1 MTTKKSSLKRPE
13 RLTEKLT
20 AVNGRVADMI
30 SGAVARPKLTKLLLN
45 VTVERSLVPVHV
57 LISPESTVGD
67 LIAAVLQQYSKEGR
81 RPVIEAFNYPGF
93 DLHYSQFCLERLS
106 RDEKLNELGSRNFF
120 LCSKQSA
127 AVVGSNGGVMT
138 ASPSS
143 SSSSTCSEDTGE
155 VMRGGAVLFRFM
167 EFML

>member
-30 SGAVARPKLTKLLLN
+30 SGAVTRPKLTKLLLN

-93 DLHYSQFCLERLS
+93 DLHYSQFSLERLS

-127 AVVGSNGGVMT
+127 AGAGSNGGVMT
-138 ASPSS
+138 ASPS

-155 VMRGGAVLFRFM
+155 VMRGGAVLLRFM